1 MAQNDPILDPL
12 FVESFNAELEQMNSS
27 ARIGKRPGIAVGNE
41 DGQPK
46 RYQGQTAAYC
56 ACTWLR

>member
-1 MAQNDPILDPL
+1 MIGTTRAFVLMLAMAVSVRASP
-12 FVESFNAELEQMNSS
+12 S
-27 ARIGKRPGIAVGNE
+27 GNE